1 MNPENPKHASAQAA
15 AGSWLN
21 ARLDAVSTELFAE
34 AAVRAIDAR
43 LIAAL
48 DGDAYAL
55 MQRAAWAAL
64 DALKQRWPRARTLAV
79 VCGPGNN
86 GGDGWVLARLA
97 ESAGYDA
104 WVVHL
109 RADDS
114 RGSTEAQRS
123 RRDWRGRRVAWED
136 DPELAAESL
145 ALADVVV
152 DAVFGLGLTRAPVA
166 PHVDLIEAINAAQR
180 PVLALDLPSGVRADS
195 GEAPG
200 AAVRADLSIS
210 FVAAK
215 PGLYSGRGRALS
227 GARRLAPLLPEGIDA
242 PGPSA
247 DFEPQ
252 ALALDAR
259 ALDGALQPRR
269 SDAHKGDSG
278 HVLVLGGDSGMAGAA
293 LLCARAA
300 LRAGAGLVS
309 VGTRAAHAAALVAAQ
324 PECMVRG
331 LEAAGDL
338 DALFKRSTV
347 IAVGPGLGQDDWGR
361 RLFDRVLAAPR
372 PCVLDADALNLLAN
386 APRACPQAVLTPH
399 PGEAARLLGVS
410 TGEVQRDRYAA
421 LAHLVQ
427 RFECPVVLKGAG
439 SLVGAPGQ
447 LPRVIDAGNPG
458 MAVGGMGDLLAG
470 VIAALIAQGLDRFD
484 AAVLGALAHAAAGD
498 LAAAEGE
505 RGLLPSDLLPLL
517 RRVLN
522 RANESSR

>member
-1 MNPENPKHASAQAA
+1 MNETSKHASPRAA
-15 AGSWLN
+15 AGS
-21 ARLDAVSTELFAE
+21 RLPPRFDADSTELFAE

-64 DALKQRWPRARTLAV
+64 DTLKQRWPRARTLAV

-114 RGSTEAQRS
+114 RGSAEAQRA

-145 ALADVVV
+145 ALADVVI
-152 DAVFGLGLTRAPVA
+152 DAVFGLGLTRAPTA
-166 PHVDLIEAINAAQR
+166 PHADLIAAINLAQR
-180 PVLALDLPSGVRADS
+180 PVLALDLPSGVSADS
-195 GEAPG
+195 GAAPG
-200 AAVRADLSIS
+200 AAVRADVSIS

-215 PGLYSGRGRALS
+215 PGLYTGPGRALS
-227 GARRLAPLLPEGIDA
+227 GTRRLAPLLPEGVDA

-252 ALALDAR
+252 AIALSAR
-259 ALDGALQPRR
+259 ALDGALPRR
-269 SDAHKGDSG
+269 RLDAHKGDSG

-331 LEAAGDL
+331 IEVASDL
-338 DALFKRSTV
+338 DALLERSTV
-347 IAVGPGLGQDDWGR
+347 IALGPGLGQGDWGR
-361 RLFDRVLAAPR
+361 DLFPRVLAAHR
-372 PCVLDADALNLLAN
+372 PCVLDADALNLLAQT
-386 APRACPQAVLTPH
+386 PRACPQAVLTPH
-399 PGEAARLLGVS
+399 PGEAARLLGAS
-410 TGEVQRDRYAA
+410 TVEVQRDRYAA

-470 VIAALIAQGLDRFD
+470 VIAALMAQGLEPFD

-517 RRVLN
+517 RQVLN
-522 RANESSR
+522 RAAERSQ